1 MPNVIA
7 DTSPIQYLYQTN
19 LLDLLPQIYGYIII
33 PQAVVDELAEGLALG
48 VSLLGYVCEFVSF
61 ANA

>member
-19 LLDLLPQIYGYIII
+19 LLHLLPQLYGSVIV
-33 PQAVVDELAEGLALG
+33 PQIDSSLFHLPS
-48 VSLLGYVCEFVSF
+48 SLLPAPCSLLP
-61 ANA
+61 AP